1 MLLSSSEC
9 CVSSFHVQVTT
20 LWLGDW
26 YHVSSHS
33 SEGSIP
39 QAPRTSRTARDR
51 TLAHRLNFYLR
62 SFCHTTVTIATMSN
76 LQAAKKLV
84 EQLRVESDVQRL
96 PVSRTIQ
103 EMIQFIEQHK
113 EHDPLIVGIDKKTNP
128 FHERSSCT
136 ILWTC
141 SGLKHIHVIIAA
153 CRLDYKLKSLLISE
167 RV

>member
-1 MLLSSSEC
+1 MSVVCLHFMSRWQPCDWVIGITCPLT
-9 CVSSFHVQVTT
+9 VVKGRFHKHLEQ
-20 LWLGDW
+20 
-26 YHVSSHS
+26 SH
-33 SEGSIP
+33 
-39 QAPRTSRTARDR
+39 TARDR
-51 TLAHRLNFYLR
+51 TLAHRLNFHLR
-62 SFCHTTVTIATMSN
+62 SFCYTTVTIATMSN

-167 RV
+167 CV